1 MSRLDSMIHRLIAQR
16 DLLNRAADLV
26 SGVEGPVLELGLG
39 NGRTYSHLKALFPDR
54 EVFAFDRQTVA
65 SIRSMPDAEHMI
77 LGEIRDTLPYC
88 APRIGGKAVLVHAD
102 LSNGDPTDDLARAA
116 WLTPALV
123 PLVAKGGVIVCG
135 HALAEGHFTPM
146 RLPESVA
153 QGRYYFY
160 TAGEGLQK

>member
-88 APRIGGKAVLVHAD
+88 APRIAGRAALVHAD
-102 LSNGDPTDDLARAA
+102 LSNGDPTDDLALADAGPRPARRERGRDRLRPCSGRGTLHTNAATRKRRAGTI
-116 WLTPALV
+116 LL
-123 PLVAKGGVIVCG
+123 LHC
-135 HALAEGHFTPM
+135 
-146 RLPESVA
+146 R
-153 QGRYYFY
+153 
-160 TAGEGLQK
+160 